1 MQKLTREEY
10 SSEALQRRVR
20 SVTFFKDLVQLDPAQ
35 YELVLSLS
43 EYVRVKAGDNVMSK
57 GDADGKLFFLLK
69 GQIAVYTDAGE
80 QSLNV
85 INPGEVVGTLSMIT
99 GRKRSAT
106 VQAESNAILLGL
118 EHKYFRDVHD
128 HSLIGLNTKLI
139 AYRMIVHNIR
149 WTLEMNKMKDPKHP
163 LVSRLLK
170 VPVHTSSKDNQ
181 QELEFLHQQSKMLAE
196 LLCEWNEA
204 AVEEPTTDLEPA

>member
-20 SVTFFKDLVQLDPAQ
+20 SVTFFKDLYQLDPAQ

-43 EYVRVKAGDNVMSK
+43 EFERVKAGDTVMER
-57 GDADGKLFFLLK
+57 GDIDGKLFFLLK
-69 GQIAVYTDAGE
+69 GQIAVYNEEGQ

-99 GRKRSAT
+99 GRERSAT
-106 VQAESNAILLGL
+106 VKAESNAILLGL
-118 EHKYFRDVHD
+118 EHKYFRDILD
-128 HSLIGLNTKLI
+128 HNLINLNTKVL
-139 AYRMIVHNIR
+139 AFRMMVHNIR
-149 WTLEMNKMKDPKHP
+149 WTLEMNKMKEPKHP

-170 VPVHTSSKDNQ
+170 VPILSGNMDFQ
-181 QELEFLHQQSKMLAE
+181 EELEFLLKQCKILAE
-196 LLCEWNEA
+196 LLCEWNDSVLPSQSEVA
-204 AVEEPTTDLEPA
+204 

>member
-20 SVTFFKDLVQLDPAQ
+20 SVTFFKDLYQLDPAQ

-43 EYVRVKAGDNVMSK
+43 EFQRVKAGDMVMER
-57 GDADGKLFFLLK
+57 GDIDGKLFFLLK
-69 GQIAVYTDAGE
+69 GQIAVYNEEGQ

-99 GRKRSAT
+99 GRERSAT
-106 VQAESNAILLGL
+106 VKAESNAILLGL
-118 EHKYFRDVHD
+118 EHKYFRDILD
-128 HSLIGLNTKLI
+128 HSLINLNTKVL
-139 AYRMIVHNIR
+139 AFRMMVHNIR
-149 WTLEMNKMKDPKHP
+149 WTLEMNKMKDPQHP

-170 VPVHTSSKDNQ
+170 VPILTGNMEFQ
-181 QELEFLHQQSKMLAE
+181 EELEFLLKQCKILAE
-196 LLCEWNEA
+196 LLCAWNDSVAPSQSEVA
-204 AVEEPTTDLEPA
+204 